1 MAASPPRLCAVAIA
15 GIEDGPWPD
24 TLNGPSTASRYQAG
38 RVARQRTAR
47 MIDNFALGLTH
58 GLMLLAAWRLLS
70 RPDLQDDDAP
80 AARPSW
86 FAKDEAG
93 DA

>member
-1 MAASPPRLCAVAIA
+1 
-15 GIEDGPWPD
+15 
-24 TLNGPSTASRYQAG
+24 
-38 RVARQRTAR
+38 

-70 RPDLQDDDAP
+70 RPDFEDDGAP
-80 AARPSW
+80 PAPRRGW
-86 FAKDEAG
+86 FAKDAPG